1 MSANAKLLSRR
12 FQLVIGGGVIVTFI
26 MVGVLLGTS
35 SQGDSSDTYP
45 KGFRGQTCT
54 IETETLTI
62 GYSSYYLTGDYQ
74 GIEGEVRT
82 PYMPVPCDKI
92 PQPGMLNIAID
103 LLHPDSARN
112 VPLALRLVKIN
123 AIDTIEEEMF
133 EEHEVLSIPAQ
144 TYPSGVITQA
154 FRLDEIGQYVVYLDG
169 ATENSQYLVKVPVTV
184 GHDWKDD
191 VRNYLP
197 PVLRQYF

>member
-1 MSANAKLLSRR
+1 MPTNAKLSSRR
-12 FQLVIGGGVIVTFI
+12 FQLVIGISVIVTFI

-45 KGFRGQTCT
+45 KGFRGNTCT

-74 GIEGEVRT
+74 GIEGEIRT

-103 LLHPDSARN
+103 LLHPDSVRN

-123 AIDTIEEEMF
+123 AIDEETF
-133 EEHEVLSIPAQ
+133 EEHDVLSIPAQ

-154 FRLDEIGQYVVYLDG
+154 FRMDEIGDYIVYLDG
-169 ATENSQYLVKVPVTV
+169 TSPENIQYLVQVPVSV
-184 GHDWKDD
+184 GHDWKDN
-191 VRNYLP
+191 VRNFLP
-197 PVLRQYF
+197 PVLRKFF